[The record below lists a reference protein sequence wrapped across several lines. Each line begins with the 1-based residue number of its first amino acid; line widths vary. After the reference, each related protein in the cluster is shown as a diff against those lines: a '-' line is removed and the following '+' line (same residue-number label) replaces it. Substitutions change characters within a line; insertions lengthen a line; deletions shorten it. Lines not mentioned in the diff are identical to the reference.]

1 MGKIIP
7 ARHVA
12 VGAHPI
18 HQTVQCITVLVTSTL
33 MKNTLGSRRWTHL
46 PAILLGLAY
55 GSSALAEPVPFSG
68 RWLADDPASQPPY
81 TTLTVKGDTLSWHG
95 PDKSVPKCVR
105 RFAIQKERPGTVYTN
120 ARGTKFVAGT
130 KGSIPTYLLQL
141 DDGTCGSANSAVR
154 INYPLIYDTQ
164 HIELIE
170 YAAGKPVGAQRFHR
184 KK

>member
-1 MGKIIP
+1 MAERLMTP
-7 ARHVA
+7 ARCLAFV
-12 VGAHPI
+12 V
-18 HQTVQCITVLVTSTL
+18 S
-33 MKNTLGSRRWTHL
+33 LGC
-46 PAILLGLAY
+46 
-55 GSSALAEPVPFSG
+55 SAPVLAEPVPFAG
-68 RWLADDPASQPPY
+68 RWLADDHTASPY
-81 TTLTVKGDTLSWHG
+81 TTLTVKGDTIAWHG

-105 RFAIQKERPGTVYTN
+105 QFAVQQERPGTVYMN
-120 ARGTKFVAGT
+120 ARGTKFVAGA

-141 DDGTCGSANSAVR
+141 DGGTCGSASSAVR